1 MNDIIAEEN
10 TYIATTGKRLKE
22 CSTGRRFRYVRVV
35 LLVEDEDKGGD
46 RIR

>member
-10 TYIATTGKRLKE
+10 AYIATVGKGLKE
-22 CSTGRRFRYVRVV
+22 HNAEGRFCCVRVV

>member
-10 TYIATTGKRLKE
+10 VYIATAGKGLKE
-22 CSTGRRFRYVRVV
+22 RSVGRRFHYIRVV
-35 LLVEDEDKGGD
+35 LLVEDEDKSGD